1 MGVDQ
6 APGIWPDRNFE
17 RGRTWPGGSGPSP
30 PDETGAAAGRG
41 RAPRP
46 WPTGPRHSRSA
57 AGMPW
62 TRRPAALDQ
71 AARCPGRV
79 RGLGLGRGAGPTAE
93 GRKDPRLQGGAQG
106 CRGGAH
112 GRGTFKLAA
121 RALVTRQPLTQS
133 PIDDPPT
140 DTGSSAEP
148 TMPRHLPGLLLL
160 LWPLLL
166 LPPSPAAPSPMARPG
181 LRRLGTRGPGGS
193 PGRRGPAPAAPAS
206 VPYSGT
212 GQPGGARGAGT
223 RPGRERERDPRP
235 RGTGEGLREGHPLG
249 AREILDQGP
258 AGWMGGQANVE
269 SIKENP
275 WSPTKYSLHP
285 SPSQTWCRRKIP
297 SPAGQILWGN

>member
-1 MGVDQ
+1 MGK
-6 APGIWPDRNFE
+6 PGWSW
-17 RGRTWPGGSGPSP
+17 TVKPGPPELGAWGSG
-30 PDETGAAAGRG
+30 GRVGG
-41 RAPRP
+41 RPGPGCMARQKFREGQNLARRQRTEPTSRDRSSGGPGSGTAPLAD
-46 WPTGPRHSRSA
+46 GPQ
-57 AGMPW
+57 
-62 TRRPAALDQ
+62 TFQVRRGYALDQ

-166 LPPSPAAPSPMARPG
+166 LPPPPAAPSPMARPG
-181 LRRLGTRGPGGS
+181 LRRLGTRGPRGQPRT
-193 PGRRGPAPAAPAS
+193 PGPRSCRPRQRALLRDRPARRGPRRRYTAWA
-206 VPYSGT
+206 
-212 GQPGGARGAGT
+212 
-223 RPGRERERDPRP
+223 
-235 RGTGEGLREGHPLG
+235 GTGEG
-249 AREILDQGP
+249 
-258 AGWMGGQANVE
+258 
-269 SIKENP
+269 
-275 WSPTKYSLHP
+275 
-285 SPSQTWCRRKIP
+285 SQTERDRRG
-297 SPAGQILWGN
+297 SQGRTPAWSEGDPGPGPGGLDGWAGECGVK